1 MTKSMSFTFVIYIC
15 LMFTLVYGAL
25 NPDGNVINVAVVCV
39 WGMTLMA
46 LFIAFMTVISLIGA
60 SELPDDKKKV
70 TIEKVLAAF
79 NQKRPMLFRWMSA
92 VFPLIVVVCMAFSGW
107 LITALCYLVGLVV
120 VKVIKAV
127 VLEYGKSCAG

>member
-15 LMFTLVYGAL
+15 LMLTLVYGAL

-79 NQKRPMLFRWMSA
+79 NQKRPMLFRWMPA

-120 VKVIKAV
+120 VKVLKAV